1 MVLPALKPIEENP
14 LELQEVAAPQ
24 PGEGEIRL
32 RVQCCGTCRTD
43 LHVIEGDLPQKRLPL
58 IPGHE
63 IVGVV
68 DAVGPGCKKAL
79 EGRRMGIAWLRY
91 TCGRCSFCK
100 GEHENLCESAR
111 FTGYHEHGGYA
122 EYAVVRE
129 DFAYEIPDVFDS
141 IHAAPLLCA
150 GIIGYRALERA
161 RPVAGGTIALY
172 GFGSSAHVVLQIAKH
187 RGIRAF
193 VVSRREN
200 HRQLAREL
208 GAEWTGASTA
218 SMPERVDSAILF
230 APVGSLVPQALE
242 GLKKGGTLAVAG
254 IYLTDIPGMRYED
267 HLFYE
272 RDLRSVTSNTR
283 EDGRALLEEAAR
295 VPVKTSITAYPL
307 EEANRALQD
316 MKAGRVNG
324 TAVLVI
330 GDQ

>member
-14 LELQEVAAPQ
+14 LELHEVAAPQ
-24 PGEGEIRL
+24 PREGEIRL

-43 LHVIEGDLPQKRLPL
+43 LHVIEGDLPQKKLPL

-68 DAVGPGCKKAL
+68 DALGPGCRKAR
-79 EGRRMGIAWLRY
+79 EGQRMGIAWLRC
-91 TCGRCSFCK
+91 TCGRCAFCK
-100 GEHENLCESAR
+100 GGQENLCESAR

-122 EYAVVRE
+122 EYTVVRE

-161 RPVAGGTIALY
+161 RPVVGGSIALY
-172 GFGSSAHVVLQIAKH
+172 GFGSSAHVVLQIARH

-208 GAEWTGASTA
+208 GAEWTGASAA

-230 APVGSLVPQALE
+230 APVGSLIPQALE

-254 IYLTDIPGMRYED
+254 IYLTDIPSMRYED

-283 EDGRALLEEAAR
+283 EDAHALLKEAGE
-295 VPVKTSITAYPL
+295 VPVKTCTATYPL

-316 MKAGRVNG
+316 MKAGHVNG
-324 TAVLVI
+324 TGVLVI
-330 GDQ
+330 GEE